1 MDRSKVLAHPCSVFP
16 GRVASG
22 GGRREYVPVGL
33 APASLLVTPPPD
45 ATRPSLSRPKAEA
58 RVSIGIP
65 QRVGIPARVM
75 PGLAA
80 SLRDDENPGRERDGA
95 RPSSLAGPR
104 RPPRPP
110 SNPVPSRVPLQ
121 RRARARLGPG
131 HAGATGAGGARN
143 DSLVPLPDRPPVA
156 ALGWCGIRKRH
167 RAPTGPRA
175 RS

>member
-16 GRVASG
+16 GPVASG
-22 GGRREYVPVGL
+22 GGRRGCVPVGL

-45 ATRPSLSRPKAEA
+45 ATRPSLGGRKVK
-58 RVSIGIP
+58 RDVCIG
-65 QRVGIPARVM
+65 QATRVGIPARVM
-75 PGLAA
+75 RGLAA
-80 SLRDDENPGRERDGA
+80 ALRGDENLGRARDGA

-156 ALGWCGIRKRH
+156 APGGRGIWKRH